1 MRARRPRAGRCRAG
15 DRDPPGR
22 QLLLHERADR
32 RRPVPG
38 GRRRGGVRRPDL
50 LDRRA
55 HRHAVGRAR
64 RPRDRRG
71 ARGRPVHGGA
81 VHPVSEDDR
90 AGPPALLPLHPQ
102 VLRAGLPRDVHAAP
116 DAFRSARRPPC
127 AFRRCVLED
136 GLAHA
141 AGARGPLRRGA
152 RERLGAPPRR
162 PARGVAT
169 RVVRLLRVL
178 RGYLFTVLGIAI
190 GVAGLVAL
198 GAMSE
203 RIVRFIE
210 GGDRFVLGQI
220 SVAGRGMGMGT
231 GFTAGG
237 LLPASAIRA
246 IAAVPGVAGVQPQ
259 VMLPLNPSTS
269 QFMTL
274 TQELVL
280 GFDLSVP
287 MPNRHYRSL
296 PVRAGRFLLEGDRR
310 VAVLGAAF
318 AASRGLGVGSRLT
331 LEGESYEVVGVLD
344 RMLTAP
350 DRFVMVPIADARAQ
364 WVAKDALLR
373 TVLASGAM
381 ALTAADLNTG
391 AAVGWRDGEDPDA
404 VALRIRERVPAV
416 NVQLPSEL
424 SQLLQSSTA
433 FFSALLAGI
442 GVLAFVIGG
451 LSLANTVAAA
461 VFERIRDF
469 GVKRAL
475 GASDL
480 QLGREVL
487 GEALAVTLVGGVA
500 GIALALALGWVIDGY
515 VAGSNQQLF
524 HFSPRLLGG
533 ALAFSVLLGTA
544 AAAYATARVVSVSPA
559 EAIRR
564 SS

>member
-1 MRARRPRAGRCRAG
+1 
-15 DRDPPGR
+15 
-22 QLLLHERADR
+22 
-32 RRPVPG
+32 VN
-38 GRRRGGVRRPDL
+38 
-50 LDRRA
+50 
-55 HRHAVGRAR
+55 
-64 RPRDRRG
+64 
-71 ARGRPVHGGA
+71 
-81 VHPVSEDDR
+81 
-90 AGPPALLPLHPQ
+90 
-102 VLRAGLPRDVHAAP
+102 
-116 DAFRSARRPPC
+116 
-127 AFRRCVLED
+127 
-136 GLAHA
+136 
-141 AGARGPLRRGA
+141 PLRM
-152 RERLGAPPRR
+152 
-162 PARGVAT
+162 
-169 RVVRLLRVL
+169 L

-237 LLPASAIRA
+237 LLPAAAIRA
-246 IAAVPGVAGVQPQ
+246 IAEVPGVAGVQAQ
-259 VMLPLNPSTS
+259 VMLPLDPSTS

-280 GFDLSVP
+280 GMDLSVP

-296 PVRAGRFLLEGDRR
+296 PVRAGRFLAEGERR
-310 VAVLGAAF
+310 VAVVGAAF
-318 AASRGLGVGSRLT
+318 AASRGLAVGSRIK
-331 LEGESYEVVGVLD
+331 LEEETFEVVGVLD

-350 DRFVMVPIADARAQ
+350 DRFVMVPIEDARAQ
-364 WVAKDALLR
+364 WVAKDRLLR
-373 TVLASGAM
+373 TVIASGGVP
-381 ALTAADLNTG
+381 LHAADLNTG
-391 AAVGWRDGEDPDA
+391 AAVGWVDGADPDE
-404 VALRIRERVPAV
+404 VAQRIKERVPGV

-424 SQLLQSSTA
+424 SRLLRSSTA

-451 LSLANTVAAA
+451 LSLANTMAAA

-487 GEALAVTLVGGVA
+487 AESLAVTLVGGLG
-500 GIALALALGWVIDGY
+500 GIALALALGWAIDGS
-515 VAGSNQQLF
+515 VARAQQLF

-533 ALAFSVLLGTA
+533 ALAFSILLGTA
-544 AAAYATARVVSVSPA
+544 AAVYATLRVVAVSPA

-564 SS
+564 GA